1 MLSASID
8 KLKVSLHIKYACVC
22 PCVCVSVCSPVDHKR
37 RSNRVAER
45 NCIDNNNKCNFNAKR
60 VCHLAKEEL
69 ASKDFLQFRFDFMAT
84 VKWDIFEVRAEL
96 PGHFEYRILHSA
108 FCIRHFIV
116 IHCLTLLKNRLVS
129 SVNSVHLAWHMCFC
143 SAVCV

>member
-8 KLKVSLHIKYACVC
+8 KLKVLLHIKYACVC
-22 PCVCVSVCSPVDHKR
+22 PCVCVSVCTPVDHKR

-96 PGHFEYRILHSA
+96 EGHFEYRIFAFCILHSA
-108 FCIRHFIV
+108 FG
-116 IHCLTLLKNRLVS
+116 TLLLFT
-129 SVNSVHLAWHMCFC
+129 A
-143 SAVCV
+143 

>member
-1 MLSASID
+1 MR
-8 KLKVSLHIKYACVC
+8 VCVH
-22 PCVCVSVCSPVDHKR
+22 VCVSVCVRQLTIKDALTGKQR
-37 RSNRVAER
+37 EEEGR
-45 NCIDNNNKCNFNAKR
+45 NCIDNNNKCNFNAKH

-108 FCIRHFIV
+108 FG
-116 IHCLTLLKNRLVS
+116 TLLLFT
-129 SVNSVHLAWHMCFC
+129 A
-143 SAVCV
+143 